1 MRMSTVQIFQ
11 QGVNNLLDRQA
22 DVTKT
27 QEQLAAGKRI
37 LDAREDPAGT
47 VRVLNITSDLA
58 RIDAYQRNTDNLQAQ
73 LAMEEGALASV
84 LRDLQRVREL
94 TVQANN
100 AAMSA
105 ADRRSIGAQISGVLD
120 SLVDRA
126 NTQDATGEYIFAGFQ
141 ADSKPFARTAA
152 GVTYSGD
159 AGERFLQVASG
170 MQIQSRDSGNAVF
183 MSATAGNGSFDYRG
197 ATGNTG
203 NAVVT
208 ATSAAS
214 NYVPETYT
222 LAFVQAN
229 PTDPV
234 TYTVTGDVSGQVAA
248 GTYSE
253 GAAITFAGGEIRL
266 EGAPAHGDA
275 FTISSS
281 PRQDLFTTVKDLM
294 AAFSGAAETPAGNAK
309 VHNEASRGLT
319 NLDNAIENILT
330 VQSDVGSR
338 MRRAEMQSETND
350 AFNLQL
356 KETLSELQD
365 LDYAEA
371 ISRLNIQM
379 LALQAAQQT
388 FAKTQNMSL
397 FNYL

>member
-1 MRMSTVQIFQ
+1 MRMSTVQIFN
-11 QGVNNLLDRQA
+11 QGMNNLLDRQS

-37 LDAREDPAGT
+37 MDAGEDPAGT
-47 VRVLNITSDLA
+47 TRILNITSDLA
-58 RIDAYQRNTDNLQAQ
+58 RIDSYQRNTDNLQTQ
-73 LAMEEGALASV
+73 LAMEEGALGAV

-100 AAMSA
+100 ATMSA
-105 ADRRSIGAQISGVLD
+105 ADRRSAGAEISSILD

-126 NTQDATGEYIFAGFQ
+126 NTKDATGEFIFGGFQ
-141 ADSKPFARTAA
+141 ADAQPFARTTA
-152 GVTYSGD
+152 GVTYNGD
-159 AGERFLQVASG
+159 DGERFLQVASG

-183 MSATAGNGSFDYRG
+183 MAAVAGNGSFDYRG

-208 ATSAAS
+208 ATSAAD
-214 NYVPETYT
+214 NYAPETYT
-222 LAFVQAN
+222 LAFIQASA
-229 PTDPV
+229 TDPV

-248 GTYSE
+248 GNFSE
-253 GAAITFAGGEIRL
+253 GGAITFAGGEIRL
-266 EGAPAHGDA
+266 EGTPANGDS
-275 FTISSS
+275 FTITSS
-281 PRQDLFTTVKDLM
+281 PRQDIFTSVKDLM
-294 AAFSGAAETPAGNAK
+294 DAFAGAAETTANNAK
-309 VHNEASRGLT
+309 VHNEASRGLI
-319 NLDNAIENILT
+319 NIDNAIEHILS

-338 MRRAEMQSETND
+338 MRRAEMQTETND

-356 KETLSELQD
+356 KETLSTLQD

>member
-1 MRMSTVQIFQ
+1 MSTVQIFN

-27 QEQLAAGKRI
+27 QEQLASGKRI
-37 LDAREDPAGT
+37 MNASEDPAGT
-47 VRVLNITSDLA
+47 ARVLDITSDLT
-58 RIDAYQRNTDNLQAQ
+58 RIDAYQRNTDSLESQ
-73 LAMEEGALASV
+73 LAMEEGVLGSV

-105 ADRRSIGAQISGVLD
+105 ADRRSVGAEISGILD
-120 SLVDRA
+120 SLVDTA
-126 NTQDATGEYIFAGFQ
+126 NTKNEAGEYIFAGFQ
-141 ADSKPFARTAA
+141 ADTQPFARTAA

-159 AGERFLQVASG
+159 DGDRFLQVAEG

-183 MSATAGNGSFDYRG
+183 MGVTAGNGSFDYRG
-197 ATGNTG
+197 ATTNTG

-248 GTYSE
+248 GAYTE
-253 GAAITFAGGEIRL
+253 GAAISFAGGEIRL
-266 EGAPAHGDA
+266 EGTPTNGDA
-275 FTISSS
+275 YTITSS
-281 PRQDLFTTVKDLM
+281 PRQDMFTTVKDLM
-294 AAFSGAAETPAGNAK
+294 AAFSGAAETPASNAR

-356 KETLSELQD
+356 KETLSKLQD

>member
-1 MRMSTVQIFQ
+1 MRMSTVQIFN
-11 QGVNNLLDRQA
+11 QGMNNLLDRQA

-27 QEQLAAGKRI
+27 QEQLAAGRRI
-37 LDAREDPAGT
+37 MDAGEDPAGT
-47 VRVLNITSDLA
+47 ARILNITSDLA
-58 RIDAYQRNTDNLQAQ
+58 RIDSYQRNTDNLQAQ
-73 LAMEEGALASV
+73 LAMEEGALGAV

-100 AAMSA
+100 ATMSA
-105 ADRRSIGAQISGVLD
+105 ADRRSAGAEISSVLD

-126 NTQDATGEYIFAGFQ
+126 NTKDATGEFIFGGFQ
-141 ADSKPFARTAA
+141 ADVQPFARTTA

-159 AGERFLQVASG
+159 DGERFLQVASG

-197 ATGNTG
+197 AAGNTG

-222 LAFVQAN
+222 LAFIQAN
-229 PTDPV
+229 ASDPV

-248 GTYSE
+248 GAYSE
-253 GAAITFAGGEIRL
+253 GGAITFANGEIRL
-266 EGAPAHGDA
+266 EGTPANGDS
-275 FTISSS
+275 FTITSS
-281 PRQDLFTTVKDLM
+281 PRQDIFTSVKDLM
-294 AAFSGAAETPAGNAK
+294 DAFAGAAETTASNAK
-309 VHNEASRGLT
+309 VHNEASRGLI
-319 NLDNAIENILT
+319 NLDNAIEHILL

-338 MRRAEMQSETND
+338 MRRAEMQTETND

-356 KETLSELQD
+356 KETLSTLQD